1 MQPVWKIAWQFL
13 IKLNINFLYDTAISL
28 LDVHLKEM
36 KIYFTERLVQK
47 VYSSSANNWNR
58 NLKQSKYLSVGV
70 WVYSGTLTK

>member
-47 VYSSSANNWNR
+47 VYSSSANN
-58 NLKQSKYLSVGV
+58 
-70 WVYSGTLTK
+70 